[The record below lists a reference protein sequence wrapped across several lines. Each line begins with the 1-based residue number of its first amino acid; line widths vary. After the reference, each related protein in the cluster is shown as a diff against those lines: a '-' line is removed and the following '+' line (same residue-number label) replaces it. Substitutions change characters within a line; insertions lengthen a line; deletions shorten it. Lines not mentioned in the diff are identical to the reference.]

1 MAYFTSKRFG
11 SSKNYVDKMRYVLR
25 YVVSRAVG
33 TGVPGVHVHPLFFG
47 VKGHKVTYNF
57 ENSLGSSVACT
68 P

>member
-47 VKGHKVTYNF
+47 GKGYKF
-57 ENSLGSSVACT
+57 